1 MEKQTTT
8 KFKRWEDLDITD
20 DFIFTRV
27 MRNKKLCR
35 TLLEMILKDNFHPG
49 FLGAGSP

>member
-1 MEKQTTT
+1 MENQTTT
-8 KFKRWEDLDITD
+8 KFKPWEDLDITD

-27 MRNKKLCR
+27 MRNKRLCR